1 MIFYKVLTIL
11 ALTLIFIIQYNI
23 ADPIGG
29 ELTKNGLNNKD
40 GVFNYFYVMQFETV
54 EDLQRV
60 KDTLIRDQS
69 KVIEVKDIPNSFRKD
84 SVKVKQNEDDLQI
97 NSKGFN
103 ENQVKIDLY
112 LRRYYDQLKTKQY
125 FYLDSKYSVI
135 VVFFFIAI
143 TF

>member
-103 ENQVKIDLY
+103 ENQVKIDYMLGFGVEKWCGENAEEI
-112 LRRYYDQLKTKQY
+112 R
-125 FYLDSKYSVI
+125 I
-135 VVFFFIAI
+135 VMN
-143 TF
+143 

>member
-125 FYLDSKYSVI
+125 FYLDTIPMTPKE
-135 VVFFFIAI
+135 FCENLGE
-143 TF
+143 